1 VDEVS
6 EEGGEEYPVITGDYQ
21 VAARWEHMPVKPGTP
36 LAAPAPLFTKLD
48 PAVADEELA
57 RLEQG

>member
-1 VDEVS
+1 
-6 EEGGEEYPVITGDYQ
+6 VITGDYG

-36 LAAPAPLFTKLD
+36 LATPAPLFTKLD